1 MQKISTFFYG
11 IGQGIKNIF
20 RNRMFSL
27 ASISTMAA
35 CLFLFGVFYIVLSNF
50 EYLVRSAETN
60 VGLTVFFDEGTTDE
74 RINEIRALIL
84 RRAEVHKVEY
94 ISAEEAW
101 EEYKNTKLSP
111 ELAETFGDDNPLE
124 NSASLTVYLSD
135 VSMQDVLSRYIK
147 SLEGVRKL
155 NDSAGIAD
163 SLSGMN
169 KIITVVS
176 AAIIIVLLLV
186 ATFLIGMTI
195 STGVSVRKQEIS
207 IMKLI
212 GASNYFIRIPYI
224 VEGILIGIIGAAIPL
239 LILRLSYSKVVGM
252 LEEKFSTVLNVVTFL
267 PPERVMRVL
276 IPVSLLIGVGIGFL
290 GSVITLRR
298 QLRKIEVGV

>member
-1 MQKISTFFYG
+1 MQRINTFFYG

-50 EYLVRSAETN
+50 EYLVKSAETN
-60 VGLTVFFDEGTTDE
+60 VGLTVFFEEGTGQE
-74 RINEIRALIL
+74 RIDEIRALIL
-84 RRAEVHKVEY
+84 RRPEVHKVEFV
-94 ISAEEAW
+94 SAEEAW
-101 EEYKNTKLSP
+101 EEYRSTKLSP

-124 NSASLTVYLSD
+124 NSASLIVYLSD
-135 VSMQDVLSRYIK
+135 VSMQDILSRYIR

-176 AAIIIVLLLV
+176 AVIIVVLLLV

-224 VEGILIGIIGAAIPL
+224 VEGILIGMIGAAIPL
-239 LILRLSYSKVVGM
+239 LILRLSYTRVVGM
-252 LEEKFSTVLNVVTFL
+252 LEEKFSTVLSIVTFL
-267 PPERVMRVL
+267 PPQQIMKVL

-290 GSVITLRR
+290 GSIITLRR
-298 QLRKIEVGV
+298 QLKKIEVGV

>member
-1 MQKISTFFYG
+1 MQRISTLFYG

-35 CLFLFGVFYIVLSNF
+35 CLFLFGVFYTVLSNF
-50 EYLVRSAETN
+50 EYLVKSAETN
-60 VGLTVFFDEGTTDE
+60 VGLTVFFDEGTTE
-74 RINEIRALIL
+74 ARIAEIRDSIS
-84 RRAEVHKVEY
+84 RRAEVHRVEY
-94 ISAEEAW
+94 ISADEAW
-101 EEYKNTKLSP
+101 EEYKNTRLSP
-111 ELAETFGDDNPLE
+111 ELAETFGNDNPLE
-124 NSASLTVYLSD
+124 NSASLSVYLSD

-147 SLEGVRKL
+147 GLEGVRKL
-155 NDSAGIAD
+155 NDSAGIAE

-169 KIITVVS
+169 KVITVVS
-176 AAIIIVLLLV
+176 AVIIIVLLLV

-224 VEGILIGIIGAAIPL
+224 VEGILIGIVGAAIPL
-239 LILRLSYSKVVGM
+239 TILRLSYTKVTGI
-252 LEEKFSTVLNVVTFL
+252 LEEKFSTVLNVVTLL
-267 PPERVMRVL
+267 PVQDIMKFL

-290 GSVITLRR
+290 GSVTTLKR
-298 QLRKIEVGV
+298 QLKKIEVG

>member
-1 MQKISTFFYG
+1 MQRISTLFYG

-35 CLFLFGVFYIVLSNF
+35 CLFLFGVFYTVLSNF
-50 EYLVRSAETN
+50 EYLVKSAETN
-60 VGLTVFFDEGTTDE
+60 VGLTVFFDEGTTE
-74 RINEIRALIL
+74 ARIAEIRDSIS
-84 RRAEVHKVEY
+84 RRAEVHRVEY
-94 ISAEEAW
+94 ISADEAW
-101 EEYKNTKLSP
+101 EEYKNTRLSP
-111 ELAETFGDDNPLE
+111 ELAETFGNDNPLE
-124 NSASLTVYLSD
+124 NSASLSVYLSD

-147 SLEGVRKL
+147 GLEGVRKL
-155 NDSAGIAD
+155 NDSAGIAE

-169 KIITVVS
+169 KVITVVS
-176 AAIIIVLLLV
+176 AVIIIVLLLV

-224 VEGILIGIIGAAIPL
+224 VEGILIGIVGAAIPL
-239 LILRLSYSKVVGM
+239 IILRLSYTKVTGI
-252 LEEKFSTVLNVVTFL
+252 LEEKFSTVLNVVTLL
-267 PPERVMRVL
+267 PVQDIMKFL

-290 GSVITLRR
+290 GSVTTLKR
-298 QLRKIEVGV
+298 QLKKIEVG

>member
-111 ELAETFGDDNPLE
+111 ELAETFGNDNPLE

>member
-276 IPVSLLIGVGIGFL
+276 ILVSLLIGVGIGFL

>member
-135 VSMQDVLSRYIK
+135 VSMQDVLGRYIK